1 MFIRAEFLYPFDLE
15 NEKHPMSR
23 PHRNRV
29 NPLHKWK
36 SYWVLY
42 FSQSINHSNYKMFN
56 IFDLSDDDRIQM
68 KKM

>member
-1 MFIRAEFLYPFDLE
+1 
-15 NEKHPMSR
+15 MSR

-56 IFDLSDDDRIQM
+56 IFDLSDDDRNQI
-68 KKM
+68 KKNVIENACLTLISTGNYNVR

>member
-1 MFIRAEFLYPFDLE
+1 
-15 NEKHPMSR
+15 MSR
-23 PHRNRV
+23 AHRNRV

-56 IFDLSDDDRIQM
+56 IFDLSDDDRNQM
-68 KKM
+68 KKNVIENACLTLISTGNYNVR

>member
-1 MFIRAEFLYPFDLE
+1 
-15 NEKHPMSR
+15 MSR
-23 PHRNRV
+23 AHRNRV

-56 IFDLSDDDRIQM
+56 IFNLSDDDRNQM
-68 KKM
+68 KKNVKENACLTLISTGNYNVR